1 MLFRS
6 GSFVKLRNINFGY
19 TFPNKIAKSLGMESL
34 RIFSSIQQPFI
45 WSTYRSKYNGVDP
58 ETAGNTVNRDV
69 TPATTITTIGLNAK
83 F

>member
-1 MLFRS
+1 MVGL
-6 GSFVKLRNINFGY
+6 
-19 TFPNKIAKSLGMESL
+19 ESL
-34 RIFSSIQQPFI
+34 RLFTSIQQPVI

-58 ETAGNTVNRDV
+58 ETAGNTVDRNV